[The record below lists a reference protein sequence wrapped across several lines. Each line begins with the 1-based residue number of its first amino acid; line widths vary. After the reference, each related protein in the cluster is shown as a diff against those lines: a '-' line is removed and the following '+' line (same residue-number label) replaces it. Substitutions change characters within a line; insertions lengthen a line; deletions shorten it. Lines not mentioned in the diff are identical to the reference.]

1 MEGRY
6 LPHRGRVMELPGSIM
21 PGKWEAIVAND
32 DDAPSREEDARGGG
46 DDGGLRSLRISLRHV
61 SATSSPLESHYR
73 GGGGGGNAAP
83 PRGTIVSL
91 VDPSADRVSSFV
103 KQGIFTDDE
112 IDFSVEGGEKM
123 SGDSSLYLS
132 CVSLVAFGGF
142 SSASEATNDAEGRS
156 RAMLSRCAARP
167 DDNRRTAG
175 RNAALREIV
184 GGGGGKDSDDVTG
197 ILFPCKIDF
206 EYEYSLLISH
216 DDRFRVDAIDGKYF
230 IIFACF
236 IAVFE
241 IFV

>member
-6 LPHRGRVMELPGSIM
+6 LPHRGRMMELPGSIM
-21 PGKWEAIVAND
+21 PGKWEAIVVND
-32 DDAPSREEDARGGG
+32 DDAPSREEDARGG
-46 DDGGLRSLRISLRHV
+46 DDGGLRSLRISLRHN

-73 GGGGGGNAAP
+73 GGGGGGGNVAL
-83 PRGTIVSL
+83 RGTIVSL

-112 IDFSVEGGEKM
+112 IDFSVEGGERM
-123 SGDSSLYLS
+123 SGESSLYLS

-167 DDNRRTAG
+167 DDDRRTAG

-184 GGGGGKDSDDVTG
+184 GGEGGDSDDVMG
-197 ILFPCKIDF
+197 ILFSCKIDF

-230 IIFACF
+230 IIFVCF
-236 IAVFE
+236 IDVFE
-241 IFV
+241 LFV